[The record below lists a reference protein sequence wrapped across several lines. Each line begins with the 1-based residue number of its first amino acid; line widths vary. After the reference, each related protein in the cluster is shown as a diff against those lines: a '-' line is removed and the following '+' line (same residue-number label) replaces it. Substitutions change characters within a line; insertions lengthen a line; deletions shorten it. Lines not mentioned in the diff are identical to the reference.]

1 MDRRSL
7 SYALATVLSFVISA
21 RQSQAADPLH
31 AWPKWR
37 APAAD
42 HSQDL
47 PVLVA
52 PANGGKNFTEV
63 YQAALERAYTV
74 NIQQEIVNQDLEL
87 DSQAKAALF
96 PVITGSATILEQ
108 QTPSNNVGT
117 SISPAN
123 QNTVKITADQ
133 PIFKGF
139 RDFAALR
146 QRKDILNSA
155 KFGLQD
161 AARTLFYN
169 TAQAYY
175 NLLALESDEFN
186 YKNEI
191 AVNQKRLSE
200 LQGFVRIGRS
210 QITDVLG
217 QESTISGLEAT
228 LELTHGQVENAKEVL
243 AYFIGMDRN
252 TPIWDAEAP
261 PAQPESIA
269 FYLEKIEQRPDVK
282 AAVAALQG
290 NEEGIPIARGQ
301 HLPSVDL
308 LGDYYLTRPG
318 EALSGV
324 NWDVELAITLPI
336 FQGGAVLSQTRQAE
350 SVARQFNFALQATR
364 AGAAQEISQFY
375 DSFSADQR
383 QIAKLAQTADLG
395 KKNYD
400 ALIKEYRNGLV
411 TNLEVLTGINNWQT
425 TVLTLAHA
433 QWTAKQDWVKLQA
446 ASAQRKE
453 IFIESKKD

>member
-1 MDRRSL
+1 LLVASASL
-7 SYALATVLSFVISA
+7 
-21 RQSQAADPLH
+21 AADTSDTANTWVVKRRRPASDVSPPL
-31 AWPKWR
+31 PEL
-37 APAAD
+37 
-42 HSQDL
+42 S
-47 PVLVA
+47 A
-52 PANGGKNFTEV
+52 PANGGKSFADV
-63 YQAALERAYTV
+63 YKAALERAYTV
-74 NIQQEIVNQDLEL
+74 NVQQEIIDQDAEL
-87 DSQAKAALF
+87 DTQAKAALF
-96 PVITGSATILEQ
+96 PTITGAATLLEQ
-108 QTPSNNVGT
+108 QTPSNNVGS

-133 PIFKGF
+133 PIFRGF

-146 QRKDILNSA
+146 QRKDLLNSA
-155 KFGLQD
+155 KYTLQD

-175 NLLALESDEFN
+175 NVLALESDEFN

-191 AVNQKRLSE
+191 AVNQKRLTE

-228 LELTHGQVENAKEVL
+228 LENTHGQLESAKEVL
-243 AYFIGMDRN
+243 AFFTGMDRN
-252 TPIWDAEAP
+252 MPIWDNETPPEAP
-261 PAQPESIA
+261 ESVA

-282 AAVAALQG
+282 AAVASLQG

-301 HLPSVDL
+301 HLPSIDV
-308 LGDYYLTRPG
+308 LGDYYFTRPG
-318 EALSGV
+318 DALSGV
-324 NWDVELAITLPI
+324 NWDVALAITVPI
-336 FQGGAVLSQTRQAE
+336 FQGGAILSQTRQAE
-350 SVARQFNFALQATR
+350 SVARQFNIVLQSTR
-364 AGAAQEISQFY
+364 AAAAQEISQFY
-375 DSFSADQR
+375 DAFAADQR
-383 QIAKLAQTADLG
+383 QIVKLAETADVS

-411 TNLEVLTGINNWQT
+411 TNLDVLTGITTWQT
-425 TVLTLAHA
+425 AVLNLAH
-433 QWTAKQDWVKLQA
+433 QRFTAKQDWVKLQA